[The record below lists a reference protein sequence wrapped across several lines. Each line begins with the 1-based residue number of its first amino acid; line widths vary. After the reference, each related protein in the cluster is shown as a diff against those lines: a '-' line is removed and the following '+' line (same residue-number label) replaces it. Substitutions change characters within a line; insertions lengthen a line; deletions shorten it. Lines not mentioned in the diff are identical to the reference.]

1 MTTGAAGEGGGP
13 VDMVTGAGDSGDPGQ
28 VAASGKQDQ
37 PNKGLVVF
45 PDPTLQESLCRRLS
59 NSAPCD
65 APVLR

>member
-1 MTTGAAGEGGGP
+1 M
-13 VDMVTGAGDSGDPGQ
+13 DMVTGDSA
-28 VAASGKQDQ
+28 VTRVRWSASGKQDQ

-65 APVLR
+65 ALVLR